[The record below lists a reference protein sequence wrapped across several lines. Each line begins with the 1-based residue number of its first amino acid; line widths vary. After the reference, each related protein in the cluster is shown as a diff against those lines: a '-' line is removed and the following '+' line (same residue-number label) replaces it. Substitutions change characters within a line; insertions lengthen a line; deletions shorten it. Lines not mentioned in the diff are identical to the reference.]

1 MMDVQEIDDNSSQEA
16 NLPPATLALATKKRT
31 KTKKD
36 SPAVAPSSTLT
47 RFLGPAGPPSRS
59 AWDDVNR
66 QCPVCQQTGF
76 SSRSLALHVN
86 DCLERRA
93 RADASDGESAAGGRK
108 DAGGGVGN
116 PDGRN
121 TATATS
127 VGKEASSAI
136 TDVTGSGSREG
147 NTERMSREGTRK
159 GKAVHRRGGEKRVRQ
174 DKDAKKT
181 KTLQGGRAIDTER
194 AASITSKAR
203 VPHTR
208 NQAADKT
215 KSNTRAA
222 LQHRLPDS
230 TQSSSPG
237 GSQQPTPLRRRALG
251 LARPKGHQIVSD
263 AMPTPAAASDAS
275 RARKDCDSRALDEI
289 AQAQLLFLREAS
301 ARGPAHGG
309 GWLGTQLFPTP
320 DEEEESADDGSIDC
334 CCAGTGGGEGA
345 CRASCGV
352 GECGTGRNKR
362 MRKENRRVR
371 GRPASWGARPND
383 EQGGWFGTWPA
394 GGSVDDGGFDCW
406 GDGDGYLTLKTF
418 PPPETL
424 VESDDEDGS
433 DGGGAVM
440 PADAAQSMRLGE
452 EGSPAPSSRADCFLQ
467 VFSRLQPA
475 RRALKL
481 HEPPTPPPT
490 PTPTPQD
497 SGGNRA
503 NAKVKNVGKRS
514 PPTAVSPTNK
524 NTIASSSGPQQA
536 ERPACSPTMRPSVE
550 LEPGGAGNNA
560 RTGTARSC
568 EGERVRELTTPPPK
582 RTALE
587 TISEVSAK
595 NNRRPSATT
604 ASSPVQSTSAAII
617 ASFKP
622 VSGHKISRKQPPE
635 ERSRQQNQPAHQSGE
650 EGSPRHEQEG
660 HNRTS
665 SEGASR
671 KSSLPTPTVRRTSTF
686 EGQACSGGVGNS
698 VSARRGTSPRVV
710 KTPAKR
716 NRPANES
723 AADVVSAHSVN
734 SPRVV
739 KTPAKR
745 YGPAN
750 ESAADAASEQSGN
763 SLRVV
768 KTPAKR
774 YGPANDSA
782 ASATAPSSVGSERAT
797 SAPQARRP
805 VAVANE
811 NQTIG
816 EHRKRT
822 AHVDR
827 APVDATTHG
836 VPQPP
841 PRHGSSTS
849 SDGVKRSM
857 PGATVAKKRAS
868 SPHERNVRVSSL
880 DAGCHRRSQRDPPPG
895 LQRAIHT
902 SSQWNGSRSRG
913 ALASRASSGLLRS
926 ADLAARSENQHKEN
940 ENAKVAPAANDS
952 FVDLAGSNSSQLEEC
967 EGRKADVPQKG
978 SLTVVWEHGATLR
991 DGWSIDSSHEL
1002 GRLAFGASLDYDAV
1016 WHLSPA
1022 DADCVGVLR
1031 YRVVPHPRLAPTGG
1045 WISGSG
1051 RLRDDPYIIVKA
1063 EASPCIRPSK
1073 AASRD
1078 RGDGQGG
1085 SGQRQPDLDP
1095 HHHQGRVGVES
1106 PKKSTHGAADGGY
1119 TAAAPSRGH
1128 AGRSRGTNGTHGR
1141 HAERY
1146 EPAEQS
1152 HSDRVSA
1159 GPTPEGGRRTQ
1170 PPFPSRVLPKAVSAG
1185 GSFGLA
1191 TSPSAKA
1198 LEANDSG
1205 DKVTCPVC
1213 NRGMDHWKSGQ
1224 RQQHVHACLMKQPSS
1239 AKQTRLAGDAT
1250 PSASRP
1256 SGIAHRSSLQFDGS
1270 SDPGESTT
1278 PLPER
1283 GPGVRRTDGTGSSA
1297 NRQELP
1303 PGPSEGPRSTR
1314 VSLQEVFSPKPAR
1327 DPDGTNTVSAS
1338 RGTAP
1343 ARGPATTGRV
1353 SSSKGLTECPVCGVS
1368 FGGRQGQWERQAH
1381 VQQCLDS
1388 AWEP

>member
-1 MMDVQEIDDNSSQEA
+1 MMDVEEIDDNSSQEA

-93 RADASDGESAAGGRK
+93 RADASDSESAAGGRK
-108 DAGGGVGN
+108 DAAGGVGN

-121 TATATS
+121 
-127 VGKEASSAI
+127 KASSAI

-147 NTERMSREGTRK
+147 NTRRMSRERTPR
-159 GKAVHRRGGEKRVRQ
+159 GKAVHGRGGEKQVRQ
-174 DKDAKKT
+174 DKAAKKT
-181 KTLQGGRAIDTER
+181 KTLQSERAIDTER
-194 AASITSKAR
+194 AASATSKAR
-203 VPHTR
+203 VSHTR

-215 KSNTRAA
+215 MSNTRAA

-230 TQSSSPG
+230 TQSSSPD

-275 RARKDCDSRALDEI
+275 RARKGCDSRALDEI
-289 AQAQLLFLREAS
+289 AQAQLLYLREAS

-309 GWLGTQLFPTP
+309 GWLGTKLFPAP
-320 DEEEESADDGSIDC
+320 DEEGESADDGPMDC
-334 CCAGTGGGEGA
+334 CCAGTGGGERA
-345 CRASCGV
+345 CRSSCGV

-383 EQGGWFGTWPA
+383 EQLGWFGTWPA
-394 GGSVDDGGFDCW
+394 GGSVDDGGVDCW
-406 GDGDGYLTLKTF
+406 GDGDGYLTLKAF

-424 VESDDEDGS
+424 VESDGEDER

-440 PADAAQSMRLGE
+440 PADAARSMRFGE
-452 EGSPAPSSRADCFLQ
+452 EGSPAPSSRVDRFLQ

-475 RRALKL
+475 RRALRL
-481 HEPPTPPPT
+481 HEPPT

-497 SGGNRA
+497 SGDNRA
-503 NAKVKNVGKRS
+503 SAKVKNVGTRS
-514 PPTAVSPTNK
+514 PPTAVAPKNK

-536 ERPACSPTMRPSVE
+536 ELPGGPPTMRPSVE
-550 LEPGGAGNNA
+550 LEPGGAGNSA
-560 RTGTARSC
+560 RTGTACSC
-568 EGERVRELTTPPPK
+568 EGERVRELTMPPPK

-587 TISEVSAK
+587 TISEVSAN
-595 NNRRPSATT
+595 NNRRPSATI
-604 ASSPVQSTSAAII
+604 ASSPVQSTSPAII

-622 VSGHKISRKQPPE
+622 VSGHKISRKQPPQE
-635 ERSRQQNQPAHQSGE
+635 PPQQRQPANRSGE
-650 EGSPRHEQEG
+650 EGSRRHEQEDR
-660 HNRTS
+660 NRTS
-665 SEGASR
+665 SEGSSR
-671 KSSLPTPTVRRTSTF
+671 KLSLPAPTVRRTSTSKV
-686 EGQACSGGVGNS
+686 QAFSRGVENS
-698 VSARRGTSPRVV
+698 VSALKGNSPRAV
-710 KTPAKR
+710 KTPAKI
-716 NRPANES
+716 
-723 AADVVSAHSVN
+723 
-734 SPRVV
+734 
-739 KTPAKR
+739 
-745 YGPAN
+745 YGPPN

-763 SLRVV
+763 SPRVV
-768 KTPAKR
+768 KTPAKKN
-774 YGPANDSA
+774 GPANESA

-797 SAPQARRP
+797 SAPQTRRP

-811 NQTIG
+811 NLTIG

-822 AHVDR
+822 TRVDR

-836 VPQPP
+836 APRPP

-857 PGATVAKKRAS
+857 PGATVTKKRAS
-868 SPHERNVRVSSL
+868 SSHERNVGVLSM
-880 DAGCHRRSQRDPPPG
+880 DAGGHRRSQRDPQPG
-895 LQRAIHT
+895 LQRATPT

-913 ALASRASSGLLRS
+913 ALTSRASSGLLRS
-926 ADLAARSENQHKEN
+926 ADLAARSENQRKEN
-940 ENAKVAPAANDS
+940 ENAKVAPAANDGV
-952 FVDLAGSNSSQLEEC
+952 VDLAGSNSSQLEEC
-967 EGRKADVPQKG
+967 EGRKADVRQKG

-991 DGWSIDSSHEL
+991 DSWSIDSSHEL

-1016 WHLSPA
+1016 WYLSPA

-1031 YRVVPHPRLAPTGG
+1031 YSVVPHPRLAPTGG

-1063 EASPCIRPSK
+1063 EAAPSIRPSK

-1078 RGDGQGG
+1078 RGDGRGG
-1085 SGQRQPDLDP
+1085 SGQRQPNLDP
-1095 HHHQGRVGVES
+1095 HHHQGRVGIEGLT
-1106 PKKSTHGAADGGY
+1106 KSTHGAADGGY
-1119 TAAAPSRGH
+1119 TAATPSRGH

-1146 EPAEQS
+1146 EPAEES

-1159 GPTPEGGRRTQ
+1159 GPTAEGGRRTQ
-1170 PPFPSRVLPKAVSAG
+1170 PQTPSRVLPKAVSAG

-1239 AKQTRLAGDAT
+1239 AKKTRLTGAAT

-1256 SGIAHRSSLQFDGS
+1256 SGITHQSSLQFDGS

-1278 PLPER
+1278 PRPER
-1283 GPGVRRTDGTGSSA
+1283 GPGVRRTEGTGSSA
-1297 NRQELP
+1297 NRQEGP
-1303 PGPSEGPRSTR
+1303 SGPSEGPRSTR
-1314 VSLQEVFSPKPAR
+1314 VSLQGVFSPKPAR

>member
-1 MMDVQEIDDNSSQEA
+1 MMDVEEIDDNSSQEA

-93 RADASDGESAAGGRK
+93 LTDASDSESAAGGRK
-108 DAGGGVGN
+108 DAAGGVGN

-121 TATATS
+121 TATATT
-127 VGKEASSAI
+127 VGKEGSSAI
-136 TDVTGSGSREG
+136 TDVTGSGNRED
-147 NTERMSREGTRK
+147 NTRRMSREGAPK
-159 GKAVHRRGGEKRVRQ
+159 GKAVHRRGGEEQVRQ
-174 DKDAKKT
+174 DKAAKKT
-181 KTLQGGRAIDTER
+181 KTLQGERAIDTER
-194 AASITSKAR
+194 AASATAKAH
-203 VPHTR
+203 VSHTR

-222 LQHRLPDS
+222 LHHRLPDS
-230 TQSSSPG
+230 TQSSSPN

-251 LARPKGHQIVSD
+251 LARPKGYQIVSD

-275 RARKDCDSRALDEI
+275 RARKGCDSRALDEI
-289 AQAQLLFLREAS
+289 AQAQLLYLREAS
-301 ARGPAHGG
+301 ARAPAHGG

-320 DEEEESADDGSIDC
+320 DEEEESADDGSMDC

-345 CRASCGV
+345 CRSSYGV
-352 GECGTGRNKR
+352 GECGTGRNKK
-362 MRKENRRVR
+362 MR

-383 EQGGWFGTWPA
+383 EQRGWFGTWPG
-394 GGSVDDGGFDCW
+394 GGSVDDGRVDCW
-406 GDGDGYLTLKTF
+406 GDGDGYLTLKAF

-424 VESDDEDGS
+424 AESDGEDES
-433 DGGGAVM
+433 DGGGVVM

-452 EGSPAPSSRADCFLQ
+452 EGSPAPSSRADRFLQ

-475 RRALKL
+475 RRALRL
-481 HEPPTPPPT
+481 HEPPTTPPM
-490 PTPTPQD
+490 PQD
-497 SGGNRA
+497 SGDNRA
-503 NAKVKNVGKRS
+503 NAKVKNVGTRS
-514 PPTAVSPTNK
+514 PPTAAAPTDK
-524 NTIASSSGPQQA
+524 NTIVRSSGPHQA
-536 ERPACSPTMRPSVE
+536 ERPGGSPTMRPSVE
-550 LEPGGAGNNA
+550 LEPGGAGNSA

-587 TISEVSAK
+587 MISEVSAN

-604 ASSPVQSTSAAII
+604 ASSPVRSSSPAII

-622 VSGHKISRKQPPE
+622 VSGHKICRKQPLE
-635 ERSRQQNQPAHQSGE
+635 ERPRQQRQPAHRSCE
-650 EGSPRHEQEG
+650 EGSRRHEQEG

-686 EGQACSGGVGNS
+686 EVQAGSGGVENS
-698 VSARRGTSPRVV
+698 VSARSGNSPRIIV

-716 NRPANES
+716 NWPA
-723 AADVVSAHSVN
+723 D
-734 SPRVV
+734 
-739 KTPAKR
+739 
-745 YGPAN
+745 
-750 ESAADAASEQSGN
+750 ESAADAASEQSRN
-763 SLRVV
+763 SPGVV

-774 YGPANDSA
+774 NGPANESA
-782 ASATAPSSVGSERAT
+782 ASTTAPSSVGSERAT
-797 SAPQARRP
+797 SAPQTRRP

-811 NQTIG
+811 NLTIG

-836 VPQPP
+836 VSQPP

-849 SDGVKRSM
+849 SDGVKRST
-857 PGATVAKKRAS
+857 PGATVAEKRS
-868 SPHERNVRVSSL
+868 SSSHERNVRVSSM
-880 DAGCHRRSQRDPPPG
+880 DAGGHRRSQRDPPPG

-926 ADLAARSENQHKEN
+926 ADLAARSENQRKEN
-940 ENAKVAPAANDS
+940 ENAKVAPAANDGV
-952 FVDLAGSNSSQLEEC
+952 VDLAGSNSSQLEEC

-978 SLTVVWEHGATLR
+978 SLTVVWEHGATVR
-991 DGWSIDSSHEL
+991 DSWSIDSSHEL

-1016 WHLSPA
+1016 WYLSPA
-1022 DADCVGVLR
+1022 DADCVAVLR

-1051 RLRDDPYIIVKA
+1051 RLRDDPYVIVKA
-1063 EASPCIRPSK
+1063 EATPSIRPSK

-1078 RGDGQGG
+1078 RGDGRGG
-1085 SGQRQPDLDP
+1085 SGQRQPNLDP
-1095 HHHQGRVGVES
+1095 HHYQGRVGVEGLT
-1106 PKKSTHGAADGGY
+1106 KSTHGAADGGY
-1119 TAAAPSRGH
+1119 TAAAPSPGH

-1146 EPAEQS
+1146 EPAEES

-1159 GPTPEGGRRTQ
+1159 GPTAEGGRRTQ
-1170 PPFPSRVLPKAVSAG
+1170 PQFPSRVLPKAISAG

-1191 TSPSAKA
+1191 TSPSTKA

-1213 NRGMDHWKSGQ
+1213 HRGMDHWTSGQ

-1239 AKQTRLAGDAT
+1239 AKKTRLAGDAT
-1250 PSASRP
+1250 PVASRP
-1256 SGIAHRSSLQFDGS
+1256 SGIAHRSSLRFDGS

-1278 PLPER
+1278 PCPER

-1297 NRQELP
+1297 NRQEGP

-1314 VSLQEVFSPKPAR
+1314 VSLQGVFSPKPAR
-1327 DPDGTNTVSAS
+1327 DPDGTNTASAS
-1338 RGTAP
+1338 RGTTP
-1343 ARGPATTGRV
+1343 ARGSATTGRV
-1353 SSSKGLTECPVCGVS
+1353 LSSKGLTECPVCGVS

>member
-1 MMDVQEIDDNSSQEA
+1 MMDVEEIDDNSSQEA
-16 NLPPATLALATKKRT
+16 NLPPATLASATNKRT

-36 SPAVAPSSTLT
+36 PPAVAPSSTLT

-93 RADASDGESAAGGRK
+93 RADASDGESAAAGRK
-108 DAGGGVGN
+108 DAAGGVGN
-116 PDGRN
+116 PD
-121 TATATS
+121 
-127 VGKEASSAI
+127 GKEASSAI

-147 NTERMSREGTRK
+147 NTRRMSREGTPK
-159 GKAVHRRGGEKRVRQ
+159 GKVVHRRGGEQQVRQ
-174 DKDAKKT
+174 DKAAKKI
-181 KTLQGGRAIDTER
+181 KTLQGERAIDTER
-194 AASITSKAR
+194 AASATSKAR
-203 VPHTR
+203 VSHTR

-222 LQHRLPDS
+222 LQHRLPDP
-230 TQSSSPG
+230 TRSSSPD

-263 AMPTPAAASDAS
+263 AMPTPAAPSDAS
-275 RARKDCDSRALDEI
+275 RARKGCGSRALDEI
-289 AQAQLLFLREAS
+289 AQAQLLYLLEAS

-320 DEEEESADDGSIDC
+320 DEEEESVDDGSMDC

-345 CRASCGV
+345 CRSSCGV
-352 GECGTGRNKR
+352 GECGTGRNRR
-362 MRKENRRVR
+362 MRKESRRVR

-383 EQGGWFGTWPA
+383 EQRGWFGTWPA
-394 GGSVDDGGFDCW
+394 GGSVHDGGVDCW
-406 GDGDGYLTLKTF
+406 GDGDGYLTLKAF

-424 VESDDEDGS
+424 VESDGEDES

-452 EGSPAPSSRADCFLQ
+452 EGSPAPSSRADRFLQ

-475 RRALKL
+475 RRALRL
-481 HEPPTPPPT
+481 HEPPSPPPT
-490 PTPTPQD
+490 PQD
-497 SGGNRA
+497 RSDNRA
-503 NAKVKNVGKRS
+503 NAKVENVGTRS
-514 PPTAVSPTNK
+514 SPTAVAPTNK
-524 NTIASSSGPQQA
+524 NTIANSSGPQQA
-536 ERPACSPTMRPSVE
+536 ERPGGSLTMRPSVE
-550 LEPGGAGNNA
+550 LEPGGARNSA

-587 TISEVSAK
+587 TISEVSAN
-595 NNRRPSATT
+595 NNRRPSATR

-622 VSGHKISRKQPPE
+622 VSGHKISRKQPPD
-635 ERSRQQNQPAHQSGE
+635 ERPRQQRQPAHRSGE
-650 EGSPRHEQEG
+650 EGSRRHEQEG
-660 HNRTS
+660 NSRIS

-686 EGQACSGGVGNS
+686 EVQACSGGVENVA
-698 VSARRGTSPRVV
+698 VSAQ
-710 KTPAKR
+710 
-716 NRPANES
+716 
-723 AADVVSAHSVN
+723 SVN

-745 YGPAN
+745 HGPAN

-763 SLRVV
+763 PPRVV

-774 YGPANDSA
+774 NGPANESA
-782 ASATAPSSVGSERAT
+782 ASAKAPSSVGSERAT
-797 SAPQARRP
+797 SAPQTSRP

-811 NQTIG
+811 NLTIG

-868 SPHERNVRVSSL
+868 SSHERNVRGSSM
-880 DAGCHRRSQRDPPPG
+880 DAGGHRRSQRDPPPG

-926 ADLAARSENQHKEN
+926 ADLAARSENQRKEN
-940 ENAKVAPAANDS
+940 ENAKVAPAANDGV
-952 FVDLAGSNSSQLEEC
+952 VDLAGSNSSQLEEC

-978 SLTVVWEHGATLR
+978 SLTVVWGHGATLR
-991 DGWSIDSSHEL
+991 DSWSIDSSHEL
-1002 GRLAFGASLDYDAV
+1002 GRLAFGASLDYAAV

-1022 DADCVGVLR
+1022 DTDCVGVLR

-1051 RLRDDPYIIVKA
+1051 RLRDDPYTIVKA
-1063 EASPCIRPSK
+1063 EAAPSI
-1073 AASRD
+1073 RD
-1078 RGDGQGG
+1078 RGD
-1085 SGQRQPDLDP
+1085 
-1095 HHHQGRVGVES
+1095 
-1106 PKKSTHGAADGGY
+1106 
-1119 TAAAPSRGH
+1119 
-1128 AGRSRGTNGTHGR
+1128 
-1141 HAERY
+1141 ER
-1146 EPAEQS
+1146 
-1152 HSDRVSA
+1152 
-1159 GPTPEGGRRTQ
+1159 
-1170 PPFPSRVLPKAVSAG
+1170 
-1185 GSFGLA
+1185 
-1191 TSPSAKA
+1191 
-1198 LEANDSG
+1198 
-1205 DKVTCPVC
+1205 
-1213 NRGMDHWKSGQ
+1213 
-1224 RQQHVHACLMKQPSS
+1224 
-1239 AKQTRLAGDAT
+1239 
-1250 PSASRP
+1250 
-1256 SGIAHRSSLQFDGS
+1256 
-1270 SDPGESTT
+1270 
-1278 PLPER
+1278 
-1283 GPGVRRTDGTGSSA
+1283 
-1297 NRQELP
+1297 
-1303 PGPSEGPRSTR
+1303 
-1314 VSLQEVFSPKPAR
+1314 
-1327 DPDGTNTVSAS
+1327 
-1338 RGTAP
+1338 
-1343 ARGPATTGRV
+1343 
-1353 SSSKGLTECPVCGVS
+1353 
-1368 FGGRQGQWERQAH
+1368 
-1381 VQQCLDS
+1381 
-1388 AWEP
+1388 